1 MNTASTTPL
10 TTEQVTLHTAR
21 VVHTLDDRSPR
32 ASGILV
38 GQGRILAVGDAADLR
53 ARAGRVIDHGDAVI
67 TPGLVDGH
75 THPVHGLDGTIG
87 VELTGARTLT
97 DVRGA
102 LAAAEAEL
110 APGQWLRGWGLNPV
124 VFAGATPSAAA
135 LGLGERPAYISM
147 YDAHSAL
154 VSPEAL
160 RRAGIDGPRDFT
172 SVSRIDCDADGRPT
186 GYLLESEA
194 AELVRTL
201 LPSPS
206 AEEYAERFDALLRGM
221 AAAGL
226 TGMHAMDF
234 DHPSEDLV
242 RRVEETGD
250 LRMRIGFNPWLMPGH
265 DVGSVLDLQGR
276 RGRRWRVEGVKL
288 FVDGTIDGGT
298 AWLEYADAHG
308 ESVDPLWRDVSAFRD
323 ALTTLHRAGVNCAVH
338 AIGDRGVRETL
349 LIFAELRATYGP
361 LARHRIEHIETL
373 PEEHVELFG
382 SRVAAAS
389 MQPLHC
395 TFFNRADRSDNWS
408 QRLGDHRVDDGFPW
422 AQLRDVGAV
431 VALGTDWPIAPYDPR
446 WTMAD
451 AQLRRHFD
459 GELSPLAGK
468 PLTALQALEGY
479 TTHAA
484 LASGEESHRG
494 RLAPGYDADLTV
506 WSEDPLAVAPEELA
520 VLPVVGT
527 VLDGEVVA

>member
-1 MNTASTTPL
+1 MSTPRTTGTA
-10 TTEQVTLHTAR
+10 TLYTAR
-21 VVHTLDDRSPR
+21 LVHTLDERTPR
-32 ASGILV
+32 ATGVLSEH
-38 GQGRILAVGDAADLR
+38 GRILAVGDAAELR
-53 ARAGRVIDHGDAVI
+53 PHAREVVAYGDAVI

-87 VELTGARTLT
+87 VELTGARTLA
-97 DVRGA
+97 DVRRA
-102 LAAAEAEL
+102 LAAAEADLE
-110 APGQWLRGWGLNPV
+110 PGQWLRGWGLNPV
-124 VFAGATPSAAA
+124 VFGGAIPTAAV
-135 LGLGERPAYISM
+135 LGLGERPAYIQM

-160 RRAGIDGPRDFT
+160 RRAGIDGARAFT
-172 SVSRIDCDADGRPT
+172 SAARIDCDADGRPT
-186 GYLLESEA
+186 GYLLEAEA
-194 AELVRTL
+194 AELVRVL
-201 LPSPS
+201 LPAPTP
-206 AEEYAERFDALLRGM
+206 AEYAARFDELLRGM

-234 DHPSEDLV
+234 DDPSEDLV
-242 RRVEETGD
+242 RAVEEHGD
-250 LRMRIGFNPWLMPGH
+250 LRLRIGFNPWLMPGH
-265 DVGSVLDLQGR
+265 DAASVIALQGR

-288 FVDGTIDGGT
+288 FVDGTVDGGT
-298 AWLEYADAHG
+298 AWLEYADSHG
-308 ESVDPLWRDVSAFRD
+308 EGLDPLWRDLGAFRD
-323 ALTTLHRAGVNCAVH
+323 ALTALHRAGVDCAVH

-349 LIFAELRATYGP
+349 ELFAELRATHGP

-373 PEEHVELFG
+373 PEEHIGLFAD
-382 SRVAAAS
+382 RAAAAS

-395 TFFNRADRSDNWS
+395 TFFNRADRSDTWS

-422 AQLRDVGAV
+422 AQLRDAGAI

-446 WTMAD
+446 WTLAD

-459 GELSPLAGK
+459 AEPSPLAGK

-484 LASGEESHRG
+484 WASGEEEHRG
-494 RLAPGYDADLTV
+494 RIAPGYDADLTV
-506 WSEDPLAVAPEELA
+506 WSRDPLTADPEELA

-527 VLDGEVVA
+527 VVDGVAVETG